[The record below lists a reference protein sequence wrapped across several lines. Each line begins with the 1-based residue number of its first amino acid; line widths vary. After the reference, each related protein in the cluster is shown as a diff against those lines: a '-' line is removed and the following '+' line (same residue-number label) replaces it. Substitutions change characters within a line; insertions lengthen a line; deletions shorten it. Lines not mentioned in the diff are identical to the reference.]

1 MSIALMKFGK
11 GNAHDDE
18 NSRKGWKSS
27 KVRRSLAIQGTV
39 VEYTDDADFD
49 SGASVNVNHN
59 VPGELQLDS
68 SPKLFNFIWVAC
80 SSRGTIVKVDT
91 ISGTILGEYRSGP
104 MNAWGET
111 HHAPPW
117 TRMVVYGCPTG
128 TILDLMAVVPS
139 FTLV

>member
-1 MSIALMKFGK
+1 MKIRLTIHMSIALMKFGK

-91 ISGTILGEYRSGP
+91 ISGTILGEYRSGHGGKP
-104 MNAWGET
+104 IT
-111 HHAPPW
+111 HHRGQGW
-117 TRMVVYGCPTG
+117 
-128 TILDLMAVVPS
+128 
-139 FTLV
+139 